1 MSALES
7 MIASNPSGEAP
18 IHPALAFELPAPST
32 SVVDRKQHCRAY
44 PSSASS
50 LTFTGAKTC
59 RIRLGGEGFVDPSS
73 LVMQYTITNLSAD
86 RYLRPLGGPW
96 LLWQQVYLRSAG
108 VELDNIP
115 YYNRWHQQMGW
126 LNATRGEQFGSLGIQ
141 GFHLSSTSTLNP
153 YKPNVGQ
160 LGGLASITVQHRL
173 HLSVLNSGKMIPVK
187 YMPLELECSMVN
199 DLNDFLL
206 PASAVENSGT
216 QSFVV
221 SNVQVLYDEYQ
232 LDDAILQ
239 AFYSSLLKNRVM
251 SIPVMT
257 AYQIFPPIPAG
268 STTYSFSSV
277 RAFSRLAQVWLTFR
291 NTGPRGTSFV
301 CPGNTGPPVKIRRFP
316 GLRDPRVQPA

>member
-1 MSALES
+1 
-7 MIASNPSGEAP
+7 
-18 IHPALAFELPAPST
+18 
-32 SVVDRKQHCRAY
+32 
-44 PSSASS
+44 
-50 LTFTGAKTC
+50 
-59 RIRLGGEGFVDPSS
+59 
-73 LVMQYTITNLSAD
+73 MQYTITNLSAD

-126 LNATRGEQFGSLGIQ
+126 LNATREEQFGTLGIQ
-141 GFHLSSTSTLNP
+141 GFHLSSTSTVNP

-206 PASAVENSGT
+206 PASAADNSGT

-221 SNVQVLYDEYQ
+221 SDAQVLYDVY
-232 LDDAILQ
+232 
-239 AFYSSLLKNRVM
+239 
-251 SIPVMT
+251 
-257 AYQIFPPIPAG
+257 
-268 STTYSFSSV
+268 
-277 RAFSRLAQVWLTFR
+277 
-291 NTGPRGTSFV
+291 
-301 CPGNTGPPVKIRRFP
+301 
-316 GLRDPRVQPA
+316 